1 MVVKIIHGMYVCVLY
16 TQQIMH
22 FFCHIA
28 NLALPPTIRQ
38 QSHLSIII
46 IVKSVHA
53 KYTKH
58 LLPYKDK
65 LIISTYGEF
74 IQSRS
79 ILNKYTHLSTK
90 KCKEDVL
97 LSANFPHIHYVHG
110 SQYPLKYAD

>member
-1 MVVKIIHGMYVCVLY
+1 
-16 TQQIMH
+16 MH
-22 FFCHIA
+22 FFGHIA

-46 IVKSVHA
+46 TVKSVHA

-74 IQSRS
+74 IQSWS
-79 ILNKYTHLSTK
+79 ILNKYTCLSTK
-90 KCKEDVL
+90 KYKKDVL

-110 SQYPLKYAD
+110 SQYPLKIRRLAVNTIYS